1 MGHSLRKRL
10 IIFPKF
16 DSPGSNAM
24 RVSQRIS
31 EGEGEG
37 RVIGSWPRQ
46 QALLTY
52 LVAFDLHI
60 IKAAKIAKYAKQL
73 ELWPRL
79 TASKE

>member
-10 IIFPKF
+10 IILPKF

-31 EGEGEG
+31 EGEGEGEG

-73 ELWPRL
+73 KLWPRL
-79 TASKE
+79 TA

>member
-10 IIFPKF
+10 IILPKF

-31 EGEGEG
+31 EGGE